1 MLSNIT
7 ITNLHYRSLQVCFE
21 AARQSLSS
29 SQILWQQQLGFSRP
43 AAGWIHPAARD
54 YISAAPTSP
63 VASHFLLRPIRG
75 DLRPTRGDLSNE
87 RGFHQIV
94 GTRESWSSRRQQ
106 TKQHFFLLYKISNYF
121 KRVNYWIRSPPT
133 RVCIH
138 FENCVRQFPKTSWWK
153 IVENF
158 YHWLLTFPHQLLLDK
173 IV

>member
-106 TKQHFFLLYKISNYF
+106 TKQHFFLLPIQIVWGDSDAVAPMSIPQTLSKLINPQYLSFTTLPGAGKQLFVSL
-121 KRVNYWIRSPPT
+121 P
-133 RVCIH
+133 VCT
-138 FENCVRQFPKTSWWK
+138 NCKYVKNNSF
-153 IVENF
+153 
-158 YHWLLTFPHQLLLDK
+158 
-173 IV
+173 

>member
-1 MLSNIT
+1 MMDYRELITLKSSIPILQYQYWHLYMQYIAVLQAGILEMLSNIT

-106 TKQHFFLLYKISNYF
+106 TKQHFFLLQGSQSREISDD
-121 KRVNYWIRSPPT
+121 V
-133 RVCIH
+133 
-138 FENCVRQFPKTSWWK
+138 
-153 IVENF
+153 
-158 YHWLLTFPHQLLLDK
+158 L
-173 IV
+173 